1 MSKNMKRVLFGM
13 LLVVGVAFFVS
24 GTAVAGEMSIT
35 GTINE
40 DGKLVD
46 NDDVVYDIADTEEG
60 SKLMDM
66 EGDKVTIKG
75 MVEEVEGVKTITV
88 TEFKVLEE

>member
-1 MSKNMKRVLFGM
+1 MKRVLFGM